1 MELKNIRLSKG
12 LTVDEVA
19 QKTGL
24 SKAQLWSWESGRR
37 EPDLAALVKL
47 ADALDVSLDMLVRGK
62 EKEPP
67 KTERL
72 EDNVVDAIAEL
83 PPEHQK
89 IALAVLAALQSR
101 QGE

>member
-1 MELKNIRLSKG
+1 MEMKNIRLSKG

-47 ADALDVSLDMLVRGK
+47 ADALDVSLDMLIRGK
-62 EKEPP
+62 EKEPHQ
-67 KTERL
+67 TERL

-83 PPEHQK
+83 PPDHQK